1 MLKLTNI
8 SGREAVKAFVKA
20 GYTHAR
26 TSGDHAILTRPS
38 FHTLSIPLYKEV
50 KPFLLKAQIKRARMT
65 EEEFLKLLKG

>member
-1 MLKLTNI
+1 MAKLTNI

-26 TSGDHAILTRPS
+26 TAGDHAILTKPG

-50 KPFLLKAQIKRARMT
+50 KPFLLKSQIKRAKLT
-65 EEEFLKLLKG
+65 DEEFLKLVRG

>member
-1 MLKLTNI
+1 MVKLANI

-26 TSGDHAILTRPS
+26 TSGDHAILTKPS

-50 KPFLLKAQIKRARMT
+50 KPFLLKAQIKRGKMT
-65 EEEFLKLLKG
+65 YEEFLELLKK